1 MMKTKHTPGPW
12 TVQRSMAG
20 ELEPFG
26 PDGRHLLSCEIADA
40 LPLKEREANGAL
52 MAAAPDLLR
61 ALLGCMKQIEAFDPG
76 GCRKSLP
83 GGGRLAEAQAAIAKT
98 KRTASKIY

>member
-1 MMKTKHTPGPW
+1 MIMKTKHTPGPW
-12 TVQRSMAG
+12 IVQRSILG

-26 PDGRHLLSCEIADA
+26 PDGRHLLSCEVADA

-52 MAAAPDLLR
+52 MAAAPDLLQ

-76 GCRKSLP
+76 GCRESLP
-83 GGGRLAEAQAAIAKT
+83 GGGRLAEAREAVAKT
-98 KRTASKIY
+98 KQIASEA